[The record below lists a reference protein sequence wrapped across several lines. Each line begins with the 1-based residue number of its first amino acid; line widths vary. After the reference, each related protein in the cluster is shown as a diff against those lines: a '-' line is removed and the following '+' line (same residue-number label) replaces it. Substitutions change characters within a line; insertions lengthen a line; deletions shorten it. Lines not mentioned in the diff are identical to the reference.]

1 MCGTR
6 LETAWLYHEIGN
18 CFLILQQFEFAREA
32 ARRSLEAAEEA
43 VEWSYQLQS
52 SVLLGVAEGM
62 MYTHIY
68 NFQFLLTLYAGL
80 DLTPSLFRV
89 LPVPSHKF
97 QPL

>member
-1 MCGTR
+1 MQDKPDIPNINYRFSRKVPLCATR

-52 SVLLGVAEGM
+52 CVLLGVAEGIHFFKSEF
-62 MYTHIY
+62 T
-68 NFQFLLTLYAGL
+68 
-80 DLTPSLFRV
+80 
-89 LPVPSHKF
+89 
-97 QPL
+97 

>member
-18 CFLILQQFEFAREA
+18 CFLILKQFEFAREA
-32 ARRSLEAAEEA
+32 ARRSLEAAEEV

-62 MYTHIY
+62 IYTHIY
-68 NFQFLLTLYAGL
+68 YFQFLLTLYASL
-80 DLTPSLFRV
+80 DLTPPLFSV
-89 LPVPSHKF
+89 LPVPNHKF
-97 QPL
+97 